1 MALQGISVIW
11 LPFGGTLVLDPVTS
25 VLLTV
30 FVVLVCINAI
40 NMVDGLDGLAAGIV
54 AVAALAFF
62 AYSYLL
68 SVEVGFERATM
79 ATLVSAL
86 LVGMCLG
93 FLPYNVFPARIFM
106 GDTGSMLLGFLL
118 AASIITLSGQVDPAA
133 IEGGTLLPALLPILL
148 PLAVLVLPLLDLG
161 LAVLRRTRQGRSPF
175 APDKQHLHHRLLEM
189 GHSQRRTVSLMYAWT
204 AVVAGTAV
212 ALAFIPVG
220 FALLLLVAGSLVV
233 LFAALRPD
241 GSRPAG
247 TRDGQR
253 TGTGG

>member
-1 MALQGISVIW
+1 
-11 LPFGGTLVLDPVTS
+11 
-25 VLLTV
+25 
-30 FVVLVCINAI
+30 
-40 NMVDGLDGLAAGIV
+40 
-54 AVAALAFF
+54 
-62 AYSYLL
+62 
-68 SVEVGFERATM
+68 
-79 ATLVSAL
+79 
-86 LVGMCLG
+86 
-93 FLPYNVFPARIFM
+93 
-106 GDTGSMLLGFLL
+106 
-118 AASIITLSGQVDPAA
+118 
-133 IEGGTLLPALLPILL
+133 
-148 PLAVLVLPLLDLG
+148 
-161 LAVLRRTRQGRSPF
+161 
-175 APDKQHLHHRLLEM
+175 M